1 MPRLIARLDI
11 KGQRLIKGVQYEGVR
26 VLGDAFEFAK
36 SYYEQGIDEIV
47 YIDSVASLYGRPA
60 MGELLDKTVQ
70 EVFVPVTAGGG
81 VRTADDAANLLGAGA
96 DKVAVNTGAIQN
108 PNLIT
113 ELASQYGSQ
122 CVVLSVQ
129 AKRVGTTQWEVYID
143 CGRERTGKNV
153 DEWVLQAEQ
162 LGAGEIFL
170 SSIDQDGTLLG
181 PDMNLISTVSESV
194 NIPVI
199 ASSGFSSVSQIG
211 EALKSANAS
220 AVAVGKSLHSKA
232 LDIGMVKESLWPSR

>member
-26 VLGDAFEFAK
+26 VLGDAFDVAK

-60 MGELLDKTVQ
+60 MGELLDKTVR

-81 VRTADDAANLLGAGA
+81 VRTVGDAAMLLGAGA
-96 DKVAVNTGAIQN
+96 DKVAINTGAVQN
-108 PNLIT
+108 PELIS

-129 AKRVGTTQWEVYID
+129 AKQTGASQWEVYVD
-143 CGRERTGKNV
+143 CGREKTGKSV
-153 DEWVLQAEQ
+153 SEWVLEAEK

-170 SSIDQDGTLLG
+170 SSIDRDGTLQG
-181 PDMNLISTVSESV
+181 PDMGLIAMVSLSV

-199 ASSGFSSVSQIG
+199 ASSGFSSVIQIS
-211 EALKSANAS
+211 EALGSAHAS
-220 AVAVGKSLHSKA
+220 AVAVGKALHSNI
-232 LDIGMVKESLWPSR
+232 LSISEIKESL